1 MFILFFSFLFCFNVN
16 EERKKEKDDVPKKKA
31 NKVAKFYIISLEV
44 EEIMS
49 AFLFKV
55 NIDDFPGKYF
65 SIPLGFV

>member
-1 MFILFFSFLFCFNVN
+1 MLMKN
-16 EERKKEKDDVPKKKA
+16 KKKKKMTCQKKA